1 MRFAFCQFLSCPV
14 LSVLALSLLLAS
26 CSDTESTESDSAVPA
41 DGTASSH
48 SASAGHTDA
57 GSSHSESDHETVAA
71 THGDGGH
78 SQAGHKQPAHSSH
91 TQPGHSETGHE
102 NHKGHGVAPGHGKP
116 AHGNEKSGHGAEKS
130 KPGSKTLFSDPDEL
144 KDATAS
150 TIFSRRILPILKSDE
165 SSSCTQCHFAGVE
178 LRDFIL
184 EDEAK
189 TFASLKS
196 AGMIDVDRPDES
208 KILRFIGRKPEKS
221 SSLMDKVREQE
232 LIAFRAWIRAAV
244 KEPELLA
251 ATSDVE
257 VGTSLPPEVIRHA
270 RSDRVLSSFIDN
282 IWSEMGRCIN
292 CHSPERN
299 RKKIG
304 RNGMTKEDVDA
315 ISWIVPRDPEGTLR
329 KLVDS
334 GNIDTDTPADSQV
347 LTKPTGIVKH
357 GGGPKFFTGSPTY
370 RNFLTF
376 LTDFAAIENGKYE
389 SARDLP
395 AEPNELI
402 RLSEQQLRITEIPAA
417 FAGMP
422 LQVNIYRV
430 DSQTRKPST
439 DRWATGFSRVNKD
452 RRVWQNP
459 IQITAPAGSPRG
471 REIREGKRKQLPAG
485 TYVIRIL
492 IDRGGKTEKDPSYK
506 LSEKEFV
513 ATVDIRGEWKPSY
526 QPPKIVRFPRARD

>member
-1 MRFAFCQFLSCPV
+1 HKQTGHGGEAH
-14 LSVLALSLLLAS
+14 AS
-26 CSDTESTESDSAVPA
+26 RKGRSEARPEHGDHGKNDHGKKT
-41 DGTASSH
+41 TASS
-48 SASAGHTDA
+48 
-57 GSSHSESDHETVAA
+57 DH
-71 THGDGGH
+71 G
-78 SQAGHKQPAHSSH
+78 
-91 TQPGHSETGHE
+91 
-102 NHKGHGVAPGHGKP
+102 
-116 AHGNEKSGHGAEKS
+116 SGHGEDS
-130 KPGSKTLFSDPDEL
+130 KPGSGSKAAAADDLEG
-144 KDATAS
+144 ATAS

-184 EDEAK
+184 EDQAK
-189 TFASLKS
+189 TFASLKA
-196 AGMIDVDRPDES
+196 AGMIDVDKPDES

-221 SSLMDKVREQE
+221 SSLMDKVRDQE

-257 VGTSLPPEVIRHA
+257 IGTTLPPEIIRHA

-299 RKKIG
+299 RRKIG

-315 ISWIVPRDPEGTLR
+315 ISWIVPRDPEATLR
-329 KLVDS
+329 ELVES
-334 GNIDTDTPADSQV
+334 GNIDTDSPEDSQV

-389 SARDLP
+389 SAKDLP

-417 FAGMP
+417 FAGLP
-422 LQVNIYRV
+422 LQVNIYRA
-430 DSQTRKPST
+430 DSPTRKPST
-439 DRWATGFSRVNKD
+439 DRWATGFSRVNKE

-471 REIREGKRKQLPAG
+471 REIREGKRNQLPAG

-492 IDRGGKTEKDPSYK
+492 IDRAGKTEKDPSYQ

-513 ATVDIRGEWKPSY
+513 ATVEIRGEWKRGY